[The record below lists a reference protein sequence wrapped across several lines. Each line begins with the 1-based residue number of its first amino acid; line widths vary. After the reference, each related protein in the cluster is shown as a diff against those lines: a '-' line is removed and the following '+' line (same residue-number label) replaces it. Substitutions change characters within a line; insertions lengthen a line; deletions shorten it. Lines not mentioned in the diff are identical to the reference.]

1 MGVIQDIVIWTLAVF
16 VIIGGLDKAFGSRFG
31 YGEAFDRGFAAMGP
45 VAVVIV
51 GMISLAPV
59 LADVLRPVVAPVYQW
74 LGADPAM
81 FATTILAL
89 DMGGWAL
96 AGELAGT
103 EESARFAG
111 ILLGSMLGA
120 TLTFTV
126 PVALS
131 ILKKEDHALF
141 AKGILA
147 GITTIPVGM
156 LAGGAAAGFSMQ
168 QMVLNLVPIFLVSGL
183 ILFGIWWKMETMVKG
198 FRMFGRLVT
207 VVTTLA
213 TVVVVLQSL
222 TGWTI
227 IDGMAPSRE
236 GILTVGTLA
245 FTLAG
250 AFPLVHFF
258 QKLISGNGR
267 RKQFIMSPVAW
278 SGWCASLAHIIP
290 MFTLSRDMDEDG
302 KLMNYA
308 FAVSGAFLLGGHLG
322 YTAAV
327 DEAMIIPLLVG
338 KLAGGLSAMGVA
350 YGMIQK
356 SRTSISDTVPSWYD
370 EKEFQHKG

>member
-1 MGVIQDIVIWTLAVF
+1 MGVLQDIVIWILAVF
-16 VIIGGLDKAFGSRFG
+16 MVIGTLDKVFGNKYG
-31 YGEAFDRGFAAMGP
+31 YGGAFDRGFAAMGP

-59 LADVLRPVVAPVYQW
+59 LADILRPVIAPVYQW

-96 AGELAGT
+96 AGELAET

-126 PVALS
+126 PIALS

-141 AKGILA
+141 AKGMLA

-156 LAGGAAAGFSMQ
+156 LAGGAVAGFSMQ
-168 QMVLNLVPIFLVSGL
+168 QMLGNLVPIFIVSGL
-183 ILFGIWWKMETMVKG
+183 ILLGLWWKMEAMVQG
-198 FRMFGRLVT
+198 FRIFGRLVT

-213 TVVVVLQSL
+213 TAVVVLQAL

-258 QKLISGNGR
+258 QQRIAGKDHGSRFFMN
-267 RKQFIMSPVAW
+267 PTAW

-290 MFTLSRDMDEDG
+290 MFTLSKEMDDDG

-327 DEAMIIPLLVG
+327 NEAMIVPLLAG
-338 KLAGGLSAMGVA
+338 KLAGGISAMGVA
-350 YGMIQK
+350 YGIILK
-356 SRTSISDTVPSWYD
+356 SKTSISDNTPEWYD
-370 EKEFQHKG
+370 KKEYQHKG